1 MAEWLPRVIRCP
13 LVGDELDF
21 CVFSAI
27 KYPNHLIQRAEIFFW
42 TSYEACWVDYIRIL
56 LKELTSIP
64 KLQTQSL
71 MVFLVFILSGAWLY
85 WHRSRAVEG
94 PQSVLVGSGASVV
107 TLVYGCGEEKECPQ
121 PQGYTWEG
129 VHRRIAQTE

>member
-1 MAEWLPRVIRCP
+1 MY
-13 LVGDELDF
+13 F
-21 CVFSAI
+21 I
-27 KYPNHLIQRAEIFFW
+27 KRTHKHP
-42 TSYEACWVDYIRIL
+42 
-56 LKELTSIP
+56 
-64 KLQTQSL
+64 QTADPGSHG
-71 MVFLVFILSGAWLY
+71 FLVFILSGAWLY